1 MVDTV
6 FGVTGCQW
14 VTRSG
19 RPLPGPT
26 DAGPA
31 PRARDDDHAWAVRAA
46 VPRDEVSE
54 LLLQRQEVRHGAADV
69 GVFDVGGIFRRRR
82 TPNDYKAC
90 TRRRPPRA
98 PRPRRPEPAGRCHR
112 QGSDRGPRLAIK
124 AAPVGYGAIFQHIG
138 CRRTILLLV
147 AHYIDYQISILP
159 QQRPDVRSDVH

>member
-1 MVDTV
+1 MHAFLHADSVDWISLLSFRRESFDYCWPSMAVRTCLV
-6 FGVTGCQW
+6 VCRLATSLTI
-14 VTRSG
+14 VAR
-19 RPLPGPT
+19 
-26 DAGPA
+26 PA
-31 PRARDDDHAWAVRAA
+31 PRAQDDDHAWAVRAA
-46 VPRDEVSE
+46 VPHDEVSE

-138 CRRTILLLV
+138 CRRL
-147 AHYIDYQISILP
+147 Y
-159 QQRPDVRSDVH
+159 